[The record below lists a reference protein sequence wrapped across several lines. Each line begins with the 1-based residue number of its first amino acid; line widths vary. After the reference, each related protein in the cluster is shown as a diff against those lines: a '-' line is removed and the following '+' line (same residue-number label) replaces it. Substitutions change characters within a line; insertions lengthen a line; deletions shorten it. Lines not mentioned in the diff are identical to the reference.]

1 MKLSIWM
8 NRKRFWRALAICIV
22 LITIL
27 HLYTVSWFDIT
38 RQHDPMKHLLVL
50 LGIVNF
56 EPYSSYNS
64 PYYYMFVGLL
74 SSPFAALYKMHLI
87 DSITFFWLAVIW
99 SSFIFKIFYFV
110 SSLILAQ
117 TLRFRFNEQFLF
129 ATFCFLIPPIQ
140 RSLSMLR
147 PENLILVLTPLV
159 CALLIKWWRGYRNGV
174 PIMNFP
180 NAYLILVILALIS
193 AQKISGMIL
202 VGLLIICAFIFMGGS
217 WLSRVQTVVR
227 PSLIFVGILVALL
240 SIDKFSD
247 GLSIFEHH
255 AYERSQYSSIPEISA
270 FTKINLKKAWD
281 NPLRDH
287 HADSMINILLIDLF
301 GDYWQYG
308 ILQDHGQPEKWNIF
322 RARVGIGISIVFVS
336 LYAISFILM
345 MALFLTR
352 KKKSLLDYEKL
363 ALSSIYFFGIIT
375 LIITALEI
383 YNPSKFDTIK
393 WEYIVMYI
401 PFMMIPIIHLLSEIR
416 EEKVYKGLIILFSI
430 ILVCT
435 LLQGVWLPPI
445 KI

>member
-1 MKLSIWM
+1 MQLSIWV
-8 NRKRFWRALAICIV
+8 NRQRFWRTLAIFIV
-22 LITIL
+22 LIAIL

-56 EPYSSYNS
+56 EPYPSYNS
-64 PYYYMFVGLL
+64 PYYYIFVGLL
-74 SSPFAALYKMHLI
+74 SSPFAVLYKMHLI
-87 DSITFFWLAVIW
+87 DSTTFFWLAVIW

-110 SSLILAQ
+110 SSLMLAQ

-129 ATFCFLIPPIQ
+129 ATFCFLIPPVQ

-147 PENLILVLTPLV
+147 PENLILILTPLV
-159 CALLIKWWRGYRNGV
+159 CALLIKWWRAYRNGV

-180 NAYLILVILALIS
+180 NAYLILVILGLIS

-202 VGLLIICAFIFMGGS
+202 VGLLSICAFMFMGGP
-217 WLSRVQTVVR
+217 WLSRVLAVAR
-227 PSLIFVGILVALL
+227 PCLILAGILVALL
-240 SIDKFSD
+240 SVDKFSD
-247 GLSIFEHH
+247 GVSIFEHH
-255 AYERSQYSSIPEISA
+255 AYERVQYSNTPEMSV

-281 NPLRDH
+281 TPLRNH

-308 ILQDHGQPEKWNIF
+308 ILQDHGQSEKWNIL
-322 RARVGIGISIVFVS
+322 RARIGIVISIIFIS

-345 MALFLTR
+345 TVLFLTR
-352 KKKSLLDYEKL
+352 RKKSLLDYEKMT
-363 ALSSIYFFGIIT
+363 LSSIYFFGIIT

-393 WEYIVMYI
+393 WEYIE
-401 PFMMIPIIHLLSEIR
+401 LN
-416 EEKVYKGLIILFSI
+416 KN
-430 ILVCT
+430 
-435 LLQGVWLPPI
+435 
-445 KI
+445 